1 MHYDDH
7 CTVVAGSSVYET
19 VKAAITTIYA
29 NYFAFFNAVKVA
41 VETSQT
47 KIWLTGVTPI
57 GIKKMSGLNVARVS
71 FHKDLADAVGLTE
84 DDINKMLI
92 EVNPFKT
99 ENMTKQKHWSGLISC
114 IITFTFLTEVLCIT
128 QGLSME

>member
-29 NYFAFFNAVKVA
+29 NYFAFFNPVKVA

-71 FHKDLADAVGLTE
+71 FHKDLADAVGLT
-84 DDINKMLI
+84 
-92 EVNPFKT
+92 
-99 ENMTKQKHWSGLISC
+99 
-114 IITFTFLTEVLCIT
+114 
-128 QGLSME
+128 